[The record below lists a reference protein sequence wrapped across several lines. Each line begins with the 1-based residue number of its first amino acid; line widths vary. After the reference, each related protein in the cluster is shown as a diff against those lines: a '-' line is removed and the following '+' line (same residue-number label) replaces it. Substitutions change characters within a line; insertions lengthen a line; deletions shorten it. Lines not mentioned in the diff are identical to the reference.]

1 MDKAHIQKRISYM
14 TNKINHHIDNYDILY
29 SKQYK
34 LDRNRIKRVNSQLN
48 RYKKMLD
55 YYINQF
61 IDLSE

>member
-14 TNKINHHIDNYDILY
+14 TKKINHHIYNYDTLY

-34 LDRNRIKRVNSQLN
+34 LESNRIKRVNSQLN

-55 YYINQF
+55 FYINQF
-61 IDLSE
+61 IDLVE